1 MKLNECVAVN
11 CEMTLTILCIQNAIK
26 SLIMFYHRGA
36 QAENVL
42 FLHILR
48 KMLITKLHYSASPR
62 PRPDC
67 NHMY

>member
-36 QAENVL
+36 QAEKCSLPSYFTENADHEAAL
-42 FLHILR
+42 FCLAQ
-48 KMLITKLHYSASPR
+48 TKAGL
-62 PRPDC
+62 
-67 NHMY
+67 